1 MLNYIWAGLII
12 GSLVFALANDTRDLS
27 RDAYRNGKPLPVTVY
42 FPTGYDADQR
52 LQPVEVE
59 VSPTTLAEYPGVET
73 ARAVPLRWPGALV
86 VGEDGRELRFAA
98 DVDLPEPLSTIRQ
111 MTSSRANDLRGVTG
125 IDPGAGVL
133 QAATTVTF
141 PAVRFVK
148 LNAITQAAFDFA
160 ETAVTLAL
168 GLIGA
173 LALWLGLLRIAEK
186 AGLIESFVRLVQ
198 PVLQPFFPQ
207 LPKDSPALGYIAL
220 NLTANVLGLGNAA
233 TPFGLKAMEE
243 LQELNP
249 VKDTATDSM
258 VMLLA
263 MNTAS
268 VQLVPPVLLVAIM
281 GLQVNQLFFGILLV
295 TALSL
300 TVAVF
305 AARWLGRMKRYRDT
319 DPMRQ
324 ATVAE
329 PTG

>member
-1 MLNYIWAGLII
+1 MLNYIWAGLIV
-12 GSLVFALANDTRDLS
+12 GSLVFALANDTRDLT
-27 RDAYRNGKPLPVTVY
+27 RDTYRNGEPLPVTVY
-42 FPTGYDADQR
+42 FPSGYDPGQR
-52 LQPVEVE
+52 LQEVEVE
-59 VSPTTLAEYPGVET
+59 VAPATLAEYPGVAT
-73 ARAVPLRWPGALV
+73 TTPLPLRWPGTLV
-86 VGEDGRELRFAA
+86 VGEDGRELRFAT

-111 MTSSRANDLRGVTG
+111 ITSSRANDLRGVTNL
-125 IDPGAGVL
+125 DPGAGAL
-133 QAATTVTF
+133 QATTTVTF

-160 ETAVTLAL
+160 GTAVTLVL

-186 AGLIESFVRLVQ
+186 AGLIDNFVRLVQ
-198 PVLQPFFPQ
+198 PVLRPFFPQ

-249 VKDTATDSM
+249 VKDTATNSM

-268 VQLVPPVLLVAIM
+268 VQLVPPVMLVAIM

-300 TVAVF
+300 TVAVL

-324 ATVAE
+324 APAAQ
-329 PTG
+329 PTA